1 MDRLEAEAARQ
12 GSPIERRAD
21 FRGVDLAYMEP
32 EEMEQVL
39 ADTVL
44 KDFKSRLNR
53 IGLEYQTPA
62 RP

>member
-12 GSPIERRAD
+12 GSPVERRAD
-21 FRGVDLAYMEP
+21 FRGVGLVHMEP
-32 EEMEQVL
+32 EEMEQIL
-39 ADTVL
+39 ADTVP

>member
-1 MDRLEAEAARQ
+1 
-12 GSPIERRAD
+12 
-21 FRGVDLAYMEP
+21 
-32 EEMEQVL
+32 MEQVL